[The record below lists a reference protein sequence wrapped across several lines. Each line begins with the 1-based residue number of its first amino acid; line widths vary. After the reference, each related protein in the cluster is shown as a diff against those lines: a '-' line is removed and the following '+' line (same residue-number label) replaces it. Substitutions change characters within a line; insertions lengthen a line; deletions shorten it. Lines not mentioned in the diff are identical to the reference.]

1 MYIDIYTYTF
11 RYTYMYIG
19 DSAIRRICIYECI
32 SIYIHIHLYIHI
44 YTGDSVINVKGSDAR
59 EDIVIK
65 SIEFQ
70 LDKLVALRC
79 RTVSVEI
86 SDCPMDRYV
95 CTSIC
100 SCT

>member
-1 MYIDIYTYTF
+1 MYIDIHT
-11 RYTYMYIG
+11 
-19 DSAIRRICIYECI
+19 
-32 SIYIHIHLYIHI
+32 HK
-44 YTGDSVINVKGSDAR
+44 YTGDSVISVKGGDAS

-86 SDCPMDRYV
+86 SDCPMDRYLW
-95 CTSIC
+95 T
-100 SCT
+100 